1 MLLLNSLG
9 FSGGIMKLFLNMT
22 QNRTTLIGIGLLAIS
37 ISRGIILQAATFA
50 VSDVSGI
57 QSALNTA
64 AHNGENDTIEIAA
77 GTYTLST
84 TLTFV
89 STENCTL
96 TIHGVSSSQT
106 ILDGGLSVQVMN
118 LEATQSASHITIS
131 HLGIIRGQTT
141 ESGGG
146 LSVLT
151 DSAHI
156 TLEYCSLS
164 HNRTTGNAGV
174 GGGAALSSESGTIS
188 ISDSTVQDNLSHG
201 NVGGLF
207 AGVSTGDIH
216 VSDCTFQSN
225 SVNNTGGS
233 TYFGDGGGAM
243 LYSDPGGATGGS
255 VLVTGNTFE
264 NNSASGGD
272 NPDGGGLM
280 VYLLGTG
287 VQAEV
292 RSNTFNTNTAG
303 LGGGGCM
310 VRINGQGSITFSE
323 NRLTGNEAVLDAGG
337 GAFLY
342 LNSGSLTCADNTF
355 SGNTSGDSGGGAW
368 VMHDSGSS
376 VFRGNLF
383 FANETGSNGGGAN
396 IYLETASS
404 TLEKNQFA
412 DNEAG
417 NSGGGLSY
425 STSSGAMTLNH
436 NTFYD
441 NTAIEGG
448 AIYCYFA
455 DNGASTTINNLIL
468 WNDHPDEFAYSYDSS
483 TPPVVFLTY
492 CDVSGL
498 ASQPW
503 AGTGCINTNPLF
515 ADAPGRDFNLTW
527 LNYPTLDTTQSPCID
542 SGDPVSPLDT
552 DGTRTDMGALSYTQL
567 VAGQPTYT
575 GVFIFCR
582 QDVTSEPVSPYVE
595 DPDPGDTHTFAVITD
610 PLHGRIETTP
620 DDTQLRLVPQTN
632 FTGKESFT
640 YRAIDPLGLSIT
652 GTGEILVLSHLFFTN
667 LALWPDPDILYFIT
681 CIDNP
686 NRTP

>member
-1 MLLLNSLG
+1 MAQNRATLIFTILLA
-9 FSGGIMKLFLNMT
+9 LFLF
-22 QNRTTLIGIGLLAIS
+22 
-37 ISRGIILQAATFA
+37 RGTNLHAATFT
-50 VSDVSGI
+50 VSDVTGI
-57 QSALNTA
+57 QTALNTA
-64 AHNGENDTIEIAA
+64 SHNGENDTIEISA
-77 GTYTLST
+77 GTYSLSS

-89 STENCTL
+89 SGENYTL

-106 ILDGGLSVQVMN
+106 ILDGGLNIQVMN
-118 LEATQSASHITIS
+118 LEATQSTSHITIS
-131 HLGIIRGQTT
+131 HLSIIRGQTT

-151 DSAHI
+151 ASAHI
-156 TLEYCSLS
+156 TMDYCSLNNNS
-164 HNRTTGNAGV
+164 TTGNSGV
-174 GGGAALSSESGTIS
+174 GGGAALSSESGAITIS
-188 ISDSTVQDNLSHG
+188 HSNFQNNLSHG

-216 VSDCTFQSN
+216 VTDCTFQAN

-255 VLVTGNTFE
+255 VIVTGNTFE

-310 VRINGQGSITFSE
+310 VRINGQGSIIFSG
-323 NRLTGNEAVLDAGG
+323 NQLTGNEAILDAGG

-342 LNSGSLTCADNTF
+342 LNSGSLTCTDNTF
-355 SGNTSGDSGGGAW
+355 TENTSGDSGGGVW
-368 VMHDSGSS
+368 VMHDNGSS
-376 VFRGNLF
+376 EFRKNRF
-383 FANETGSNGGGAN
+383 FANDTGSNGGGAN

-404 TLEKNQFA
+404 TLENNLFA
-412 DNEAG
+412 ENTVG

-425 STSSGAMTLNH
+425 ATSSGSMTMNH

-441 NTAIEGG
+441 NTAVEGA
-448 AIYCYFA
+448 AIYCYYG
-455 DNGASTTINNLIL
+455 DNGTNTTIDNLIL
-468 WNDHPDEFAYSYDSS
+468 WNNSPDEFAYSYDSS
-483 TPPVVFLTY
+483 TPPAVSLTY

-503 AGTGCINTNPLF
+503 VGTGCINSDPLF
-515 ADAPGRDFNLTW
+515 ADAPSRDFNLTW
-527 LNYPTLDTTQSPCID
+527 LNYPTADSTKSPCID
-542 SGDPVSPLDT
+542 SGDPGSPSDP

-567 VAGQPTYT
+567 VEGQPTFT
-575 GVFIFCR
+575 SVSIFCR

-595 DPDPGDTHTFAVITD
+595 DPDPGDTHTFTVITD
-610 PLHGRIETTP
+610 PPHGHIATTP
-620 DDTQLRLVPQTN
+620 DNTQLLLVPQTG
-632 FTGKESFT
+632 FTGKENFT

-652 GTGEILVLSHLFFTN
+652 GTGEILVLPDLFFTN
-667 LALWPDPDILYFIT
+667 LALWPDPNILFFIPY
-681 CIDNP
+681 IDNP
-686 NRTP
+686 QQTH